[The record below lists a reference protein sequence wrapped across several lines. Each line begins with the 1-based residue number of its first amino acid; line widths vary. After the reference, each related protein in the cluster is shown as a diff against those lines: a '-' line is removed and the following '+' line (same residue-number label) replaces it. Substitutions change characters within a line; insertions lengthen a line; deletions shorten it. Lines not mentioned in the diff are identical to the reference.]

1 MNNLKLLIIVLVLAL
16 TLIIVSSRNTTFF
29 DNETYINVL
38 DNEGIK
44 KKELEEYV
52 LGVVA
57 GEMPASFEM
66 EALKAQAVAS
76 RTYAAYKLEKSNKDY
91 DVLADISDQV
101 YIDEAKM
108 QEKWGNDFKKYYD
121 KIKMA
126 VDATKGLVLKCNDA
140 VIKAYYFSM
149 SNGYTEDVSLVFNEE
164 RNYLESVESIY
175 DNEELKNFSVTTSF
189 TKEEFLKRLGL
200 SGKEVVVG
208 KIERSKTNRVNKIVI
223 NNEEFIGTNF
233 RKLLSLRSTD
243 FDISVVE
250 ELVVITTRGYGH
262 GVGMSQYGANGMAK
276 NGSSYIDIL
285 KHYYKNI
292 EITDL

>member
-29 DNETYINVL
+29 DNETYINIL
-38 DNEGIK
+38 DNEVIK

-66 EALKAQAVAS
+66 EALKAQAIAS

-121 KIKMA
+121 KIKTA
-126 VDATKGLVLKCNDA
+126 VDATKGLVLKCNDT

-233 RKLLSLRSTD
+233 RKLLNLRSTD

-276 NGSSYIDIL
+276 NGSSYIEIL